1 MSAPGVSPQT
11 AIMSSRRGLA
21 PAIRAEWTKFRTVR
35 GWVSSLALAAV
46 LFVTFT
52 YLVANGQH
60 QGTCTS
66 NGECMSG
73 HPFVPTGPDGEAVA
87 DSYEFV
93 ERPLVGNATVT
104 ARVISLSG
112 LTWAGPSNEAPS
124 LANTEPGLAAWA
136 KAGLLLTPSTK
147 QGSSYAAVLATGG
160 HGVRFQFDYT
170 HDRAGLPGTVSEA
183 SPRWLRLTRTGA
195 RITSYDSTN
204 GTTWNEIGSTRMAD
218 LPSTVSVGLFV
229 TSPVSFR
236 GEGGEAATQ
245 ATATFDHLDVKGRVA
260 SSAWQAE
267 SVGMSHGGFYTTL
280 GTGDYHRTGNA
291 FVVSGSGDIAPA
303 VGAPFVGGSTAFESL
318 LFGLNVALIVLIVV
332 AAMFITAE
340 YRSGLIRTT
349 FTAVPR
355 RRRALMAK
363 AAVVGGF
370 AFVTGAVST
379 AIGIPLAEHI
389 LSTNGDY
396 LFPTTTL
403 TEIRVILATGA
414 LAALAAVGVLAIGT
428 IARRSAAAV
437 TAGIVLFVLP
447 YIVDTFLS
455 GDAREWLF
463 RLTPAAGFSVLGAL
477 PRSALVSAPYTMSN
491 GYYPLAPWAG
501 LAVLCVYATAA
512 LGVATFVLKRR
523 DA

>member
-11 AIMSSRRGLA
+11 AIKSGRGSLA
-21 PAIRAEWTKFRTVR
+21 LAIRAEWTKFRTVR
-35 GWVSSLALAAV
+35 GWLTSLALAAV
-46 LFVTFT
+46 LFVTFA

-66 NGECMSG
+66 NGECTSG

-87 DSYEFV
+87 DSYQFV
-93 ERPLVGNATVT
+93 KQPLTGNTTVT
-104 ARVISLSG
+104 ARVISLGG

-124 LANTEPGLAAWA
+124 LGSTRPGLAAWA

-147 QGSSYAAVLATGG
+147 QGSSYAAVMATGG
-160 HGVRFQFDYT
+160 YGVRFQYDYT

-183 SPRWLRLTRTGA
+183 SPRWLRLTRSGDT
-195 RITSYDSTN
+195 ITSYDSTN
-204 GTTWNEIGSTRMAD
+204 GTTWNEIGSSRLG
-218 LPSTVSVGLFV
+218 LPATVNVGLFV
-229 TSPVSFR
+229 TSPVSFH
-236 GEGGEAATQ
+236 GESSEAATQ
-245 ATATFDHLDVKGRVA
+245 ATATFDHLDVNGHVA
-260 SSAWQAE
+260 SNAWQAE
-267 SVGMSHGGFYTTL
+267 SVGMSHNGFYTTL
-280 GTGDYHRTGNA
+280 GTGDYHRTGDA

-303 VGAPFVGGSTAFESL
+303 VGVPFVGGSTAFESL
-318 LFGLNVALIVLIVV
+318 LFGLNVALIILILV
-332 AAMFITAE
+332 ATMFITVE

-355 RRRALMAK
+355 RGRVLMAK
-363 AAVVGGF
+363 AAVVGVV
-370 AFVTGAVST
+370 AFVTGAVSA
-379 AIGIPLAEHI
+379 AIGIPLAEHV

-396 LFPTTTL
+396 LFPTSTL
-403 TEIRVILATGA
+403 TELRVILGTGA

-428 IARRSAAAV
+428 VARRSAAAV
-437 TAGIVLFVLP
+437 TAGIVVFVLP